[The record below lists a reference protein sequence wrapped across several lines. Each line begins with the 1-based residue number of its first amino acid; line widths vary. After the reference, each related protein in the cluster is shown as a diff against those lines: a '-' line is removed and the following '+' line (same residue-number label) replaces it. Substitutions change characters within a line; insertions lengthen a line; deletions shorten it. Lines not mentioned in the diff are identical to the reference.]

1 MATGSE
7 GVGQGI
13 RFLEVV
19 KDLPLWLLT
28 AVALALAL
36 FLLVPQLS
44 ADLEKAYRPW
54 LILAATLFAL
64 LAVAKWISVLA
75 QWLRARR
82 AEAETR
88 RTFRLTAVAHQCI
101 WSCSKQA
108 DDSFVTQ
115 ISADLMVKNR
125 SQSPL
130 GLAAARVVAPL
141 LRERWLRGE
150 MLQDLI
156 LVRAVQGN
164 MYGTAQVSDHR
175 IPAGMTLPA
184 RVTVM
189 LRSKPKQRPE
199 EKLNLVLAIT
209 DEDGNEQRIRI
220 AFKGFGAPPSKPA
233 MPLEASFTIVDPIEK
248 EVASLLQAELARY
261 DKCGRSVGGLGSVHL
276 VYRGRAM
283 TGVGSDSWEANS
295 PHNQSIAG
303 DPEVAALQSDN
314 LEALLAFNTRLSS
327 PEEHGR
333 LVAALIDRLGESKGY
348 LRVSYFIVYAL
359 WRLGH
364 FPETLGAAKEALPQG
379 EIKAFG
385 LSNVLMLLNGSL
397 RYRHPDFTA
406 EMLDQVEGF
415 VHGLSEHTFLIQEKI
430 AAIRTARLRS
440 GAVN

>member
-1 MATGSE
+1 MATGGE

-28 AVALALAL
+28 AVALALGL
-36 FLLVPQLS
+36 FLFVPQLS

-54 LILAATLFAL
+54 LVLAAILFAL
-64 LAVAKWISVLA
+64 MSIAKWISVLV

-82 AEAETR
+82 DAAETR
-88 RTFRLTAVAHQCI
+88 RTFHLTAVAHQCI
-101 WSCSKQA
+101 WSASKQP

-115 ISADLMVKNR
+115 VSADLLVKNR

-130 GLAAARVVAPL
+130 GLATARIVAPL
-141 LRERWLRGE
+141 LGEHWLRGE
-150 MLQDLI
+150 MVQDLI
-156 LVRAVQGN
+156 LVRAVRSN

-184 RVTVM
+184 RVTIM
-189 LRSKPKQRPE
+189 LRSKPKHGPE
-199 EKLNLVLAIT
+199 EKLSLVLAIT

-220 AFKGFGAPPSKPA
+220 AFRGFGAPPTKPA
-233 MPLEASFTIVDPIEK
+233 VPLEAPFTIVNPIEK
-248 EVASLLQAELARY
+248 EVVSVLQAELARY
-261 DKCGRSVGGLGSVHL
+261 DKCGRPVGGLGSVHL
-276 VYRGRAM
+276 VYRGHAM
-283 TGVGSDSWEANS
+283 KGVGSDSWEANS

-314 LEALLAFNTRLSS
+314 LEALLALNTRLSS
-327 PEEHGR
+327 PEEQR
-333 LVAALIDRLGESKGY
+333 CLIAALVNRLGEDKGY
-348 LRVSYFIVYAL
+348 LRISYFIVYAL
-359 WRLGH
+359 WRLEH
-364 FPETLGAAKEALPQG
+364 FREALDAAKRNLPQG
-379 EIKAFG
+379 ETKAFG

-415 VHGLSEHTFLIQEKI
+415 VHDLSEHTFLIQEKI
-430 AAIRTARLRS
+430 AAIRAARLRS
-440 GAVN
+440 GAAN

>member
-1 MATGSE
+1 MATGGE

-13 RFLEVV
+13 RLLEVI

-28 AVALALAL
+28 AFALALGL

-44 ADLEKAYRPW
+44 ADLEKAHRPW
-54 LILAATLFAL
+54 VILAAILFAL
-64 LAVAKWISVLA
+64 LALSKWISVLV

-82 AEAETR
+82 VAAETR

-101 WSCSKQA
+101 WSSSKQA

-115 ISADLMVKNR
+115 ISADLTVKNR

-130 GLAAARVVAPL
+130 GLTKARVVVPL
-141 LRERWLRGE
+141 LGERWLRGE
-150 MLQDLI
+150 MLQELI

-164 MYGTAQVSDHR
+164 VYGTARGSDHR
-175 IPAGMTLPA
+175 IPAGMTLPT
-184 RVTVM
+184 RVTIM
-189 LRSKPKQRPE
+189 LRGKPAQRPE
-199 EKLNLVLAIT
+199 EKIKLVLAIT
-209 DEDGNEQRIRI
+209 DEDENEQRIRI
-220 AFKGFGAPPSKPA
+220 AFKGFSPPPPKPA
-233 MPLEASFTIVDPIEK
+233 LPLEALFTIVDPIEK
-248 EVASLLQAELARY
+248 EVASVLQAELARY
-261 DKCGRSVGGLGSVHL
+261 DKCGRSAGGLGSVHL

-283 TGVGSDSWEANS
+283 TGVGNDSWEANS

-327 PEEHGR
+327 PDEHGR
-333 LVAALIDRLGESKGY
+333 LVAALVDRLGEGKGY
-348 LRVSYFIVYAL
+348 LRVSYFIIYAL

-364 FPETLGAAKEALPQG
+364 LSEALGTAKKALPQG

-385 LSNVLMLLNGSL
+385 MSNVLMLLNGLL

-415 VHGLSEHTFLIQEKI
+415 VYGLSEHTFLIQEKI

-440 GAVN
+440 GTPN